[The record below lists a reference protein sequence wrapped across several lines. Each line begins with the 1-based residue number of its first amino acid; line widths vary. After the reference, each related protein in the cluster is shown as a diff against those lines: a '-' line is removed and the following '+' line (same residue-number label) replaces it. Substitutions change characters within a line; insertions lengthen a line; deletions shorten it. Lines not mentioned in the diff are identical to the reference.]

1 MPRCVINLIETKSKW
16 NPENKKLT
24 FFSLLGELV
33 RISQY
38 LHPHVVTKQQTKVV
52 ASPAS
57 DLLWLLQQGSSS
69 RPLECE
75 RQNAKVK
82 VI

>member
-1 MPRCVINLIETKSKW
+1 MPPCVININRDQSKW

-38 LHPHVVTKQQTKVV
+38 LHPHVVRKQQTKAV

-69 RPLECE
+69 RPRECE

-82 VI
+82 II